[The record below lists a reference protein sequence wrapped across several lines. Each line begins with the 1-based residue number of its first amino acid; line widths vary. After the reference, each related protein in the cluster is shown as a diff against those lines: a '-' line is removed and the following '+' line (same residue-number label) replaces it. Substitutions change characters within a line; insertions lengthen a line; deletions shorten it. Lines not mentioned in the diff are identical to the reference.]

1 MLPLSELIALIQF
14 EVQKSFE
21 FSEQLMF
28 DLSENQASVLQLA
41 VDVVELDLPV
51 RFSMGAKAVDTF
63 NQPTATKTNLVLQQL
78 DAPFL
83 GRLTAEALRTAIPV
97 DDVNSGAK
105 RARAAK
111 PSIPKEAKQLLIEVG
126 GETQA
131 AIDAKASH
139 PLGRLRLVLKPVLK

>member
-28 DLSENQASVLQLA
+28 DLSGKQESVLQLA

-51 RFSMGAKAVDTF
+51 RFSMGSRPIGAATSVSPVKA
-63 NQPTATKTNLVLQQL
+63 NLVLQQL

-83 GRLTAEALRTAIPV
+83 GRLTADSLRPQEAV
-97 DDVNSGAK
+97 DSDVNPSRK
-105 RARAAK
+105 VRSAK
-111 PSIPKEAKQLLIEVG
+111 PEAPKEAKELLLEVG
-126 GETQA
+126 GEALATG
-131 AIDAKASH
+131 DAKMMF
-139 PLGRLRLVLKPVLK
+139 PIGKLRLVLKPVMK